1 MEATQNTV
9 FQNNLYHWDAAAL
22 AHLEKAY
29 TGHSHYLGWE
39 TSAQETQTFRMELHC
54 PGAQKETGKN
64 LILNTF
70 LLRHLST
77 YFSVLSHLK
86 ETGYRL
92 CGRVWTSNS
101 TICLSQVKIE
111 VGWFSSS
118 ICTFLTLQNR
128 NRNKKAPTSFQEGQ
142 RANLC
147 LPDIARPQQDKSLV
161 SKIHKSWEY
170 LQQWTKASSSWEEC
184 GWKQS

>member
-1 MEATQNTV
+1 MLLLLHTWKKPTQNTV
-9 FQNNLYHWDAAAL
+9 TTWGEKHQLKRPTLTGWNYIV
-22 AHLEKAY
+22 LEPRKA
-29 TGHSHYLGWE
+29 
-39 TSAQETQTFRMELHC
+39 
-54 PGAQKETGKN
+54 GKN
-64 LILNTF
+64 LILKTL
-70 LLRHLST
+70 LLRQLST

-92 CGRVWTSNS
+92 CGRVQTSNGS
-101 TICLSQVKIE
+101 ICLTHVKIE

-128 NRNKKAPTSFQEGQ
+128 NRNKKTPTSFQEGQ

-147 LPDIARPQQDKSLV
+147 LPDTARPQHDKSPV
-161 SKIHKSWEY
+161 SKIHRSWEY
-170 LQQWTKASSSWEEC
+170 LQQRTKTSSSWEEC